1 MQTCRSETGFERTTG
16 FEPAT
21 PTFGKDIKHIL
32 SRPESSYAVL
42 PALSAGRYGTRQD
55 CPGPRR
61 PSQV

>member
-1 MQTCRSETGFERTTG
+1 VQTCRSETGFERTTG

-42 PALSAGRYGTRQD
+42 PALVSRTLRDAAGLSGTA
-55 CPGPRR
+55 
-61 PSQV
+61 